1 MDAFAI
7 RDRLVRDYAE
17 YVRSFI
23 TVKDPRMEQY
33 VDDVLAGGTLWPEP
47 LIQLNPAFEA
57 GESLADLIADKA
69 LHPECAHIFCMKTAD
84 DTIGVPLRLHRH
96 QSEAI
101 RIAGSGRNYVLT
113 TGTGSGKSLAYII
126 PIVDQVLRLGAG
138 KGIRAIVVYPMN
150 ALANSQVKELGKF
163 LELGYP
169 EGHPPVTFARYT
181 GQDSDERRQEIL
193 AHPPDILLTNY
204 VMLEL
209 ILTRPRD
216 KKLIAAAD
224 DLRFLVLDELHT
236 YRGRQGADVAMLVRR
251 VRDRLSKGK
260 LQCVGTSATLAA
272 GGGFDEQRQKVAVVA
287 TRLFG
292 DVVAPDCVI
301 GETLRRATPVRA
313 VEDPSFV
320 DDLRACVS
328 RSERELPA
336 DYEAFVQDPLSS
348 WIETTFGIAE
358 GDDGRLVRA
367 RPRSVTSSATDADQ
381 AGGSTRAGAARDLA
395 ELTGVDEDVCA
406 HAIQRMLLAGAACEP
421 KSGSNTR
428 PFAFR
433 LHQFISRGDTIYS
446 TLEPAGDRHVT
457 VYGQQWAPGSEDRRI
472 LLPVS
477 FCRECGQE
485 YYTVWRREAEAGG
498 ALGAGGALETSGALG
513 ADGAPRPTQYSQRRL
528 GRLTDEED
536 SEPGYL
542 FIDETCPWPDDAA
555 EIIARLPEDWLDDKG
570 LVRKDRKKWVPR
582 TVAVLPDGSQSS
594 GGSRSGGGSAGE
606 EGLRCH
612 FVPAP
617 FRFCPSC
624 GISYAFTQRSDL
636 GKLGSLAT
644 EGRSTAT
651 TLLSLGTVRSLKA
664 AEDLTPAAQKLL
676 SFTDNRQDASLQ
688 AGHFNDFIEVG
699 VLRSGLFQAALGAGD
714 AGLSF
719 DELTQSVYDTLALP
733 FEQYASNR
741 EAILQARQN
750 TDAALRNVLGYR
762 LYRDLQR
769 GWRVT
774 SPNLEQ
780 TGLLTIDYAL
790 LGELAAME
798 EVWQGAHPALAESAP
813 EKRAGVAA
821 VLLDYMRRELAIK
834 VDYLDAGY
842 QEKILQQSNQYLVAP
857 WAIDEN
863 EEMKH
868 AAILYPRSK
877 TRGDYR
883 GHVYLSARSGLALY
897 LRRQTTFPDHALKP
911 DDSGQIIKDLLHA
924 LARGGLVEIVDRPKK
939 DDEAPGYQLQ
949 AGCMRWRAGDG
960 SEGHWDPIR
969 VPTLSQDRG
978 RRTNPFFVQFYRETA
993 GECQGIHARE
1003 HTAQVPYRDREE
1015 REEAFRAGRLPVLY
1029 CSPTMELGIDIAE
1042 LNAVNMRNVPPTP
1055 ANYAQRSGRA
1065 GRSGQPAL
1073 VYTYC
1078 ATGNSHD
1085 QYYFKRPEDMVA
1097 GAVTPPRLD
1106 LANEDLLRAHV
1117 QAIWLSESGMNLGK
1131 SLRDVLDIEGQP
1143 PALTLQPHVVAD
1155 LDNKGSRQ
1163 RALKRAKQVL
1173 ATIGDELDAA
1183 AWYDDE
1189 WLERVIRELDLEFE
1203 KACRRWRTLYR
1214 SAYEQA
1220 DRQHKISLDQSRPN
1234 EDHRRAEALRRE
1246 ALAMIQLL
1254 RDVDSVA
1261 QSDFYSYR
1269 YFASEG
1275 FLPGYSFPRLPL
1287 SALIPARRM
1296 KTDFDFLSRPRF
1308 LAISEFGPRA
1318 RVYHEG
1324 SQYIINKV
1332 ILPIGDEEPLTRRL
1346 KLCEA
1351 CGYLHPVDDEHDP
1364 DLCER
1369 CGVPL
1374 PSAMQHLF
1382 RLQNVATR
1390 RLERITSDEE
1400 ERQRQGYELV
1410 TGVRFNEH
1418 KGQRGARTAQ
1428 VVHDDEPLLELT
1440 YAPSATLWRINKG
1453 WRRRANP
1460 AELGF
1465 VLDVER
1471 GYWAKNELEK
1481 ESDPDDPIS
1490 ALKERVIPF
1499 VDDTR
1504 NCLIVEPRGE
1514 MGSADM
1520 ASLQAALKNAMQVC
1534 FQLEDGELAAEP
1546 LPAEADRRQILFYEA
1561 AEGGAGVL
1569 RQLAEDPEVLA
1580 QVARTALELC
1590 HFDPD
1595 TGEDLRRARRAHE
1608 DCQAACYDCLMTY
1621 SNQRDHALLD
1631 RHAIRWLLEALRDG
1645 DVRPSPTSDSRAD
1658 HLAMLKR
1665 MCDSQLEE
1673 RWLDHIEGQGLRLP
1687 SAAQVL
1693 MASCG
1698 TRPDFIYEE
1707 QHAVVYVDGPAH
1719 DYPERQNRD
1728 REQEEALEDDGFTVV
1743 RFDLHEHWDDVVAAH
1758 RFVFGEGRA

>member
-1 MDAFAI
+1 MPSGVWTWRLHRLRLQSPGSYLHGGGRVDAFAI
-7 RDRLVRDYAE
+7 RDRLVRDYAD

-23 TVKDPRMEQY
+23 TVKDPRMQEY
-33 VDDVLAGGTLWPEP
+33 VDGVLAGGTLWPEP
-47 LIQLNPAFEA
+47 LIQLNPAFEP
-57 GESLADLIADKA
+57 GESLHDLVADNA
-69 LHPECAHIFCMKTAD
+69 LHPECERIFRIKTAA
-84 DTIGVPLRLHRH
+84 DTIGVPMQLHRH

-113 TGTGSGKSLAYII
+113 TGTGSGKNLAYII
-126 PIVDQVLRLGAG
+126 PIVDQVLRLGPG

-150 ALANSQVKELGKF
+150 ALANSQVRELGKF

-169 EGHPPVTFARYT
+169 EGRPPVTFARYT

-272 GGGFDEQRQKVAVVA
+272 GGGFEEQRRKVAVVA
-287 TRLFG
+287 SRLFG

-313 VEDPSFV
+313 IDDPSFV
-320 DDLRACVS
+320 GDLRTCVS
-328 RSERELPA
+328 QPERELPA
-336 DYEAFVQDPLSS
+336 DYESFVQDSLSS
-348 WIETTFGIAE
+348 WIETTFGISE
-358 GDDGRLVRA
+358 HEGRLVRA
-367 RPRSVTSSATDADQ
+367 RPRSVTSSAADADQ
-381 AGGSTRAGAARDLA
+381 AGGSARRGAARDLA
-395 ELTGVDEDVCA
+395 ELTGVVEADCTR
-406 HAIQRMLLAGAACEP
+406 AIERMLLAGAACEP
-421 KSGSNTR
+421 KPGSNTR

-433 LHQFISRGDTIYS
+433 LHQFISRGDTVYS
-446 TLEPAGDRHVT
+446 TLEPPGDRHVT
-457 VYGQQWAPGSEDRRI
+457 VYGQQYAPGSEDRRI

-485 YYTVWRREAEAGG
+485 YYTVWRRQAEAGG
-498 ALGAGGALETSGALG
+498 P
-513 ADGAPRPTQYSQRRL
+513 PRPTQYSQRRL

-542 FIDETCPWPDDAA
+542 FLDETCPWPEDAA
-555 EIIARLPEDWLDDKG
+555 EILARLPEDWLDDKG

-582 TVAVLPDGSQSS
+582 AVAVLPDGSES
-594 GGSRSGGGSAGE
+594 E
-606 EGLRCH
+606 VGLSCH

-651 TLLSLGTVRSLKA
+651 TLLSLGTVRSLQA
-664 AEDLTPAAQKLL
+664 AEDLKPAAQKLL

-699 VLRSGLFQAALGAGD
+699 VLRAGLFRAARGAGD
-714 AGLSF
+714 EGLSF
-719 DELTQSVYDTLALP
+719 DDLTQSVYDTLALP
-733 FEQYASNR
+733 FEHYASNR

-750 TDAALRNVLGYR
+750 TDTALRNVLGYR

-790 LGELAAME
+790 LDELAAME
-798 EVWQGAHPALAESAP
+798 EVWQDAHPALAESNP
-813 EKRAGVAA
+813 EKRAAVAG
-821 VLLDYMRRELAIK
+821 VLLDYMRRELAMK

-842 QEKILQQSNQYLVAP
+842 QEKIQQQSNQYLVAP

-863 EEMKH
+863 EQMEH
-868 AAILYPRSK
+868 ATILYPRS
-877 TRGDYR
+877 RARRDYR
-883 GHVYLSARSGLALY
+883 GHVYLSSRSGLAQY
-897 LRRQTTFPDHALKP
+897 LKRQTTFPDHTIKS

-924 LARGGLVEIVDRPKK
+924 LTRGGLVEIVDQPKK
-939 DDEAPGYQLQ
+939 DDEVPGYQLQ
-949 AGCMRWRAGDG
+949 AGCMHWRAGDG
-960 SEGHWDPIR
+960 TEGHWDPIR
-969 VPTLSQDRG
+969 VPNLPQDRG
-978 RRTNPFFVQFYRETA
+978 RRTNPFFVEFYRDTA

-1117 QAIWLSESGMNLGK
+1117 QAIWLSESGMDLGR

-1143 PALTLQPHVVAD
+1143 PVLTLQPHVVAD
-1155 LDNKGSRQ
+1155 LDNHGPRQ

-1173 ATIGDELDAA
+1173 ATIGEELDAA
-1183 AWYDDE
+1183 SWYDDE
-1189 WLERVIRELDLEFE
+1189 WLERVIRELDLEFDR
-1203 KACRRWRTLYR
+1203 ACRRWRTLYR

-1246 ALAMIQLL
+1246 ALAQIQLL

-1287 SALIPARRM
+1287 SAFIPARRM
-1296 KTDFDFLSRPRF
+1296 KTDFEFLSRPRF
-1308 LAISEFGPRA
+1308 LAVSEFGPRA
-1318 RVYHEG
+1318 RVHHEG

-1332 ILPIGDEEPLTRRL
+1332 ILPVGDEEPLTKRL

-1351 CGYLHPVDDEHDP
+1351 CSYLHPVDDEHDP
-1364 DLCER
+1364 DICER
-1369 CGVPL
+1369 CGMPL

-1410 TGVRFNEH
+1410 TGLRFGEH
-1418 KGQRGARTAQ
+1418 EGRRDEHTAQ
-1428 VVHDDEPLLELT
+1428 IIHEDQPLLELT
-1440 YAPSATLWRINKG
+1440 YAHNATLWRINKG

-1471 GYWAKNELEK
+1471 GYWAKNEA
-1481 ESDPDDPIS
+1481 ESETDPDDRMSP
-1490 ALKERVIPF
+1490 LKERVIPF
-1499 VDDTR
+1499 VEDTR
-1504 NCLIVEPRGE
+1504 NCLIVQPRGE
-1514 MGSADM
+1514 MSSADM

-1546 LPAEADRRQILFYEA
+1546 LPSEADRRQILFYEA

-1569 RQLAEDPEVLA
+1569 RQLAEDADALA
-1580 QVARTALELC
+1580 EVARTALDLC
-1590 HFDPD
+1590 HFDPE
-1595 TGEDLRRARRAHE
+1595 TGEDLRRARLAHE

-1631 RHAIRWLLEALRDG
+1631 RHAVLWLLEALRDG
-1645 DVRPSPTSDSRAD
+1645 DVRLSPTSASRAD

-1665 MCDSQLEE
+1665 MCDSRLEE
-1673 RWLDHIEGQGLRLP
+1673 RWLAHIEGHGLRLP
-1687 SAAQVL
+1687 SNAQVL
-1693 MASCG
+1693 IESCG
-1698 TRPDFIYEE
+1698 TRPDFVYED
-1707 QHAVVYVDGPAH
+1707 QNAVVYVDGPPH

-1728 REQEEALEDDGFTVV
+1728 REQEEALEDAGFTVV
-1743 RFDLHEHWDDVVAAH
+1743 RFDLHDHWDDVVAAH